1 MHNSVLNQRGRDYVA
16 VAALTVAML
25 LWGSSF
31 AAIKVALEGYQP
43 IVMTFGRMA
52 LGSLTLLPMSVHWKR
67 SVEYKRGDWKIFLLL
82 VLSEP
87 CLYFLFE
94 TYALRYT
101 TASEAGLITALLPLL
116 VAVSAWFVFKE
127 RLGLLA
133 WIGFFLALAG
143 VIWLTLA
150 GAGNEESAAPDSLL
164 GNSLEFMA
172 MVVATL
178 YTLCVRRLANYP
190 AFLIAAVQAFGGM
203 CFFGVLLFIFPSQ
216 LPESFPLAP
225 TLATVYLGVVITTGA
240 YGLFNVGVARLGA
253 GRGAAWTNLLP
264 VSTLIISFFY
274 LGERLAAWQYVAIL
288 PILAGVV
295 LSQMTPRQPK
305 RPANVAPERAPTPDP
320 Q

>member
-1 MHNSVLNQRGRDYVA
+1 MPNPTSNQRGHDYIA
-16 VAALTVAML
+16 TAALTVAML
-25 LWGSSF
+25 LWGTSF
-31 AAIKVALEGYQP
+31 AGIKVALEGYQP

-52 LGSLTLLPMSVHWKR
+52 VGFVTLLPLSVHLRKK
-67 SVEYKRGDWKIFLLL
+67 VEYKRGDWKIFLLL

-87 CLYFLFE
+87 CLYFLLE

-116 VAVSAWFVFKE
+116 VAICAWFVFKE

-133 WIGFFLALAG
+133 WIGFFLSLVG

-150 GAGNEESAAPDSLL
+150 GAGNEQSSAPNSLL
-164 GNSLEFMA
+164 GNTLEFFA
-172 MVVATL
+172 MVSATS

-203 CFFGVLLFIFPSQ
+203 CFFGILLFVFPSH
-216 LPESFPLAP
+216 LPDSFPLAP
-225 TLATVYLGVVITTGA
+225 TLATIYLGAVITTGA
-240 YGLFNVGVARLGA
+240 YGLFNVGIARLGA

-264 VSTLIISFFY
+264 VSTLIISFLY
-274 LGERLAAWQYVAIL
+274 LGERLTIWQYVAIV

-295 LSQMTPRQPK
+295 LSQFTPKASKQQLESAHSQV
-305 RPANVAPERAPTPDP
+305 PAQISD
-320 Q
+320 